1 MRKQDGQ
8 TSGIGF
14 PLSRRLTLLERTME
28 DSIRE
33 DSTLSSMSP
42 HMDLTG
48 VIQFPVPEDD
58 SEPEVDVEQFA
69 ADIDA
74 AHREWQDRDV
84 AEIEATDVA
93 LDLARDFIAT
103 TERRGLWG
111 DGSWTAPARQAVDL
125 LAQYLIW
132 RLNNRNGSS
141 PPAKFTG
148 NDDG

>member
-1 MRKQDGQ
+1 MENKMRRH
-8 TSGIGF
+8 
-14 PLSRRLTLLERTME
+14 LSRRLTLLERATKAAFLE
-28 DSIRE
+28 DPTL
-33 DSTLSSMSP
+33 STLSP
-42 HMDLTG
+42 HIDYHG
-48 VIQFPVPEDD
+48 KICFPTDDEQQTEDY
-58 SEPEVDVEQFA
+58 
-69 ADIDA
+69 
-74 AHREWQDRDV
+74 R
-84 AEIEATDVA
+84 EIEATDVA

-125 LAQYLIW
+125 LAEYVIW